1 MVLGAEEELRGLGG
15 MGSSEALGGSLP
27 KLTRSWAITPS
38 AVCDLWLMAFGR
50 QPAPYLHACLPAWLI
65 NVEPSTI
72 PLVTW
77 VNTSKERK
85 LTVLCVSDKKHI
97 SLQQN
102 ELIVTLSSKTRRGS
116 VHAPGWISLNLS
128 LRPFGTF
135 YCTSDLNGKSPCF
148 DLACCL
154 FRAGRILRVEPSAPR
169 ISVFHLLQ

>member
-65 NVEPSTI
+65 NVELSAI

-77 VNTSKERK
+77 VNTSKERQ
-85 LTVLCVSDKKHI
+85 LTCCVRLIKTYI
-97 SLQQN
+97 SAAEWAN
-102 ELIVTLSSKTRRGS
+102 CHGEFKDTVWVRACTRLTSPWTCHRGLL
-116 VHAPGWISLNLS
+116 VLS
-128 LRPFGTF
+128 LLSTALLIWMVGLPV
-135 YCTSDLNGKSPCF
+135 
-148 DLACCL
+148 LA
-154 FRAGRILRVEPSAPR
+154 
-169 ISVFHLLQ
+169 